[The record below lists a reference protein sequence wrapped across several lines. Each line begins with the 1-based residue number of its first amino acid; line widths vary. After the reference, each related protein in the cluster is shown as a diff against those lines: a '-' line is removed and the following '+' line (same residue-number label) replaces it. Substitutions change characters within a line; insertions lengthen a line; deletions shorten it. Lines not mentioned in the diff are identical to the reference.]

1 MEQLRTLMD
10 TPEHPSHGVL
20 SDRKSEFLGDACHVA
35 SLSDAL
41 RFVKA
46 TKNRHPKAR
55 HVAFAALVG
64 GYAQPVAERMSDD
77 GEPSGTA
84 GKPILDTLR
93 VTGLTDCVVCV
104 TRYFGG
110 ILLGSGGLI
119 RAYAGCASRALER
132 AQMAELVEFQQ
143 YACDVAYSQL
153 RSMNKL
159 VEDHAG
165 VQISAEYTDRVRLL
179 MEVPTSGSVSFEMRI
194 REVFNAGVKPL
205 RLARVQR
212 PVARRHVRDA
222 DNG

>member
-1 MEQLRTLMD
+1 MSCPTSSSSRSTANGSACPERACEDSVRTNCPNVGRGPVTGTGL
-10 TPEHPSHGVL
+10 
-20 SDRKSEFLGDACHVA
+20 
-35 SLSDAL
+35 
-41 RFVKA
+41 
-46 TKNRHPKAR
+46 
-55 HVAFAALVG
+55 VAFAALVG

-212 PVARRHVRDA
+212 PVARRHVQDA